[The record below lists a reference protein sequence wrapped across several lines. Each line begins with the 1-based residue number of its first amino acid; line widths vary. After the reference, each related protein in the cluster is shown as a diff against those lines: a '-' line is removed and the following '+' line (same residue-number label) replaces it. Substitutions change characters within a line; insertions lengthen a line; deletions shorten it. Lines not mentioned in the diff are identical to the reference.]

1 MTSLLSVVLGLIVLG
16 VLVFIH
22 ELGHFLAAKWC
33 GIRVLAFSLGFGA
46 PLVKKNIN
54 GTEYRIGTIPF
65 GGYVKMAGE
74 NPDDDRSGSPDEF
87 QSRPVWQR
95 ATVAVAGPL
104 FNLLSAFIMLWIMF
118 MAGTERPTY
127 LERPVLGAVRDS
139 SRAAIAGSLPG
150 DSITMVNGKS
160 VSDWEGIETSF
171 AQQEKQYTLTYVR
184 AGVQGSCTITMG
196 NAAGASLPKEPL
208 AGLMPTLPAIVAA
221 VNDGSPAQIAG
232 IRAGDTIRAIDGV
245 PIYSWFQLVSM
256 VEKCP
261 KDSSLTFLA
270 EQGAQQRVLHIKPT
284 YDPSVKRMLV
294 GIRVSEGKG
303 RVVRYAPI
311 AALGKAFDKG
321 WEYTTMI
328 FDVIGKLVSHK
339 VSANQLSGPLGII
352 PASGFMVMQGL
363 GPILNFMAL
372 IGINLGVLN
381 LMPLVITDGG
391 LLLFLLI
398 EVIRRKPLS
407 EKSQTLIN
415 KVAIFF
421 FMALFLYV
429 TFNDLRRLP
438 EMFKLFGK

>member
-46 PLVKKNIN
+46 PLVKKSIN
-54 GTEYRIGTIPF
+54 GTEYRIGMIPF

-74 NPDDDRSGSPDEF
+74 NPDDGRSGSPDEF
-87 QSRPVWQR
+87 QSKPVWQR

-104 FNLLSAFIMLWIMF
+104 FNLLSAFVMLWIMF
-118 MAGTERPTY
+118 MAGTERPMY

-139 SRAAIAGSLPG
+139 SRAAIAGCLPG
-150 DSITMVNGKS
+150 DSITKVNGKP

-171 AQQEKQYTLTYVR
+171 AQQEKQYTLTYIR
-184 AGVQGSCTITMG
+184 AGVQGGCTINMG
-196 NAAGASLPKEPL
+196 NTDGASLPKEPL

-221 VNDGSPAQIAG
+221 VNDRSPAQIAG
-232 IRAGDTIRAIDGV
+232 IRAGDTIRVIDGV

-256 VEKCP
+256 VENCP
-261 KDSSLTFLA
+261 KDSSLTFVA
-270 EQGAQQRVLHIKPT
+270 EQGDNQRMLQIKPA

-303 RVVRYAPI
+303 RIVRYAPI
-311 AALGKAFDKG
+311 AALGKAFGKG
-321 WEYTTMI
+321 LEYTTMI
-328 FDVIGKLVSHK
+328 FDVIGKLISHK

-391 LLLFLLI
+391 MLLFLLI

-407 EKSQTLIN
+407 EKSQAVVN

-429 TFNDLRRLP
+429 TFNDVRRLP
-438 EMFKLFGK
+438 EMFKMFGK

>member
-261 KDSSLTFLA
+261 KDSSLTFLVN
-270 EQGAQQRVLHIKPT
+270 RVLSSGCCTLNQH
-284 YDPSVKRMLV
+284 
-294 GIRVSEGKG
+294 
-303 RVVRYAPI
+303 
-311 AALGKAFDKG
+311 
-321 WEYTTMI
+321 TT
-328 FDVIGKLVSHK
+328 H
-339 VSANQLSGPLGII
+339 
-352 PASGFMVMQGL
+352 
-363 GPILNFMAL
+363 
-372 IGINLGVLN
+372 
-381 LMPLVITDGG
+381 
-391 LLLFLLI
+391 
-398 EVIRRKPLS
+398 R
-407 EKSQTLIN
+407 
-415 KVAIFF
+415 
-421 FMALFLYV
+421 
-429 TFNDLRRLP
+429 
-438 EMFKLFGK
+438 